1 MKKVVIIFTSI
12 LLIFVIYLAYNEINY
27 KNNNNNE
34 ISILENK
41 IKKLDNDIIN
51 QKEKNN
57 NLEIDEEKS
66 ELLEVW
72 KKEVEKVKENS

>member
-27 KNNNNNE
+27 KNNNNE

-41 IKKLDNDIIN
+41 IKKLDNDIID

-72 KKEVEKVKENS
+72 KKEVEKVKANS

>member
-57 NLEIDEEKS
+57 NLEIDEEKC

>member
-1 MKKVVIIFTSI
+1 MKKVVIIFTSM

-27 KNNNNNE
+27 KNNNNE

-41 IKKLDNDIIN
+41 IKKLDNDIID

-57 NLEIDEEKS
+57 NLEIDKEKS